1 VVDADQW
8 LMRYD
13 SALIEFKMKIGIE
26 SFSVSSS
33 PFGQNSS
40 DQMPLKE
47 MLLAK
52 QYVKSDLF
60 V

>member
-1 VVDADQW
+1 
-8 LMRYD
+8 MRYD